1 MLLEGALVV
10 PLDRAG
16 SPPGPFDVLV
26 RDGRIVSLTP
36 RNPAD
41 AARTTRSETSGPTA
55 DDDVIDCRG
64 RIILPGLVNAHLHP
78 ELHLVRGLVE
88 DLSLHEWPASV
99 PLQRA
104 LDALDDP
111 TTAPIQRLAV
121 RAALAECALA
131 GATSV
136 VCYGVSPRIE
146 DIAAEELAALGLG
159 GWVTIR
165 DVDFTERERGA
176 RPHMYRIHAEEA
188 LGDAE
193 LRAAAA
199 AHERGE
205 WLVMH
210 VAETRE
216 RVALARQMFGTTP
229 IRLLARYGLLSPR
242 VLLSH
247 AVYADDEELDLI
259 AEAGAPVLA
268 SPVAEA
274 KLADGLA
281 PVAAMHRRGI
291 PIALGTDA
299 AVCNNSCDLLL
310 EARMLGLLQRLG
322 SGAATL
328 PAETLLRFATVGG
341 AAVLDSAA
349 AAGLAPGAPADLI
362 VLDATAPHM
371 LPLVHRP
378 ELSNL
383 LANIVF
389 GGTGRDV
396 TDVMVEGRWVVRNR
410 RLLTGDVERIGAD
423 LVCAAEELIERTERM
438 DVT

>member
-1 MLLEGALVV
+1 MLLEGGLVV
-10 PLDRAG
+10 PLNRAATR
-16 SPPGPFDVLV
+16 PEAYDVLI
-26 RDGRIVSLTP
+26 RDGRIASLTP
-36 RNPAD
+36 CRPNDSEP
-41 AARTTRSETSGPTA
+41 RSPKP
-55 DDDVIDCRG
+55 DVEIIDCRG
-64 RIILPGLVNAHLHP
+64 RIILPGFVNAHLHP

-88 DLSLHEWPASV
+88 DLSLHEWPACV

-111 TTAPIQRLAV
+111 TTESIQRAAV
-121 RAALAECALA
+121 RASLAECALA
-131 GATSV
+131 GATNV

-146 DIAAEELAALGLG
+146 EIASEELVALGLG

-165 DVDFTERERGA
+165 DVDFVARERGA

-188 LGDAE
+188 LTDAE
-193 LRAAAA
+193 LRAAAV
-199 AHERGE
+199 AHERGD

-216 RVALARQMFGTTP
+216 RVDLSRRIFGVTP

-247 AVYADDEELDLI
+247 AVHVDDDELDLI
-259 AEAGAPVLA
+259 ADAGAPVLA

-281 PVAAMHRRGI
+281 AVAAMHRRGI

-310 EARMLGLLQRLG
+310 EARMLGLLQRLDN
-322 SGAATL
+322 GAATL
-328 PAETLLRFATVGG
+328 PAETLLRFATVAG
-341 AAVLDSAA
+341 AAVLDSP
-349 AAGLAPGAPADLI
+349 AGAGIAPDAPADL
-362 VLDATAPHM
+362 VLFDATAPHM
-371 LPLVHRP
+371 LPLVNRP
-378 ELSNL
+378 ELSNV

-389 GGTGRDV
+389 SGTGRDV
-396 TDVMVEGRWVVRNR
+396 TDVMVEGRWVVRER
-410 RLLTGDVERIGAD
+410 RLVAGDVDRIGAD
-423 LVCAAEELIERTERM
+423 LACAAEELIERTERM